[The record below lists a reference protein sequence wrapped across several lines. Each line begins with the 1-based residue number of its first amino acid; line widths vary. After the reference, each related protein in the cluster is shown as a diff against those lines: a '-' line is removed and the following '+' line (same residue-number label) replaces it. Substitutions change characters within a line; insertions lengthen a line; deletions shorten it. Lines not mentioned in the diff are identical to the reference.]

1 MTKPPDY
8 WSQERMEMARFLP
21 SFYRTVIDIGCGEG
35 IFFNKLKAKCE
46 VWGVEPNE
54 IAANLASKRMQNIL
68 IGKYSEVESQIPERY
83 FDLVI
88 CNDVIEHLED
98 VDGFLNSIKKK
109 MKDGAFL
116 VGSVPNVRFYG
127 NLKSLLI
134 GRDWEYME
142 SGILDKDHLRF
153 FTERSLR
160 RSLERHGF
168 VIDLFKGIN
177 KPEFHKFSLGG
188 LIRSLLLNGA
198 IAITLGSYSDIR
210 YLQFGFRA
218 QKNEGRKID
227 SIRYNANIANPMSR
241 EGKVC
246 KNPQKI

>member
-1 MTKPPDY
+1 MV
-8 WSQERMEMARFLP
+8 WFLP
-21 SFYRTVIDIGCGEG
+21 SSYSTVIDIGCGEG
-35 IFFNKLKAKCE
+35 IFFNNLKAKCE
-46 VWGVEPNE
+46 VWGVEPNK

-68 IGKYSEVESQIPERY
+68 IGKYSEVASQIPERY

-116 VGSVPNVRFYG
+116 VGSVPNVRFFG
-127 NLKSLLI
+127 NLIGLLI
-134 GRDWEYME
+134 SRDWEYRE

-168 VIDLFKGIN
+168 VVDLFKGIT
-177 KPEFHKFSLGG
+177 KQEFYKFSSKG
-188 LIRSLLLNGA
+188 LIKSLLINGA

-218 QKNEGRKID
+218 RK
-227 SIRYNANIANPMSR
+227 
-241 EGKVC
+241 K
-246 KNPQKI
+246 

>member
-1 MTKPPDY
+1 MVG
-8 WSQERMEMARFLP
+8 FLP
-21 SFYRTVIDIGCGEG
+21 SSYSTIIEIGCGEG
-35 IFFNKLKAKCE
+35 IFLNNLKTKCE

-54 IAANLASKRMQNIL
+54 SAANLALKNMQNIL
-68 IGKYSEVESQIPERY
+68 IGKYSEVESQIPEQY

-88 CNDVIEHLED
+88 CNDVIEHLAD
-98 VDGFLNSIKKK
+98 YDGFLDSITRK
-109 MKDGAFL
+109 MKAGAFL

-134 GRDWEYME
+134 SRDWEYVE

-160 RSLERHGF
+160 RYLERHGF

-177 KPEFHKFSLGG
+177 KQGFHKISLKG
-188 LIRSLLLNGA
+188 LIRSLLISGA

-210 YLQFGFRA
+210 YMQFGFRV
-218 QKNEGRKID
+218 QKNDG
-227 SIRYNANIANPMSR
+227 
-241 EGKVC
+241 
-246 KNPQKI
+246 

>member
-1 MTKPPDY
+1 MV
-8 WSQERMEMARFLP
+8 WFLP
-21 SFYRTVIDIGCGEG
+21 SLYGTVIDIGCGEG
-35 IFFNKLKAKCE
+35 IFTNNLKAKCE
-46 VWGVEPNE
+46 VWGVEPNK
-54 IAANLASKRMQNIL
+54 IAANVASKRMQKIL
-68 IGKYSEVESQIPERY
+68 IGKYSEVENQIPERY

-98 VDGFLNSIKKK
+98 VDSFLNSINKK
-109 MKDGAFL
+109 MKEGAFL

-134 GRDWEYME
+134 NLDWEYVE

-160 RSLERHGF
+160 RFLERHGF

-177 KPEFHKFSLGG
+177 KQNFHNFGLRC
-188 LIRSLLLNGA
+188 LIRSLLINGA

-218 QKNEGRKID
+218 QKK
-227 SIRYNANIANPMSR
+227 
-241 EGKVC
+241 
-246 KNPQKI
+246 